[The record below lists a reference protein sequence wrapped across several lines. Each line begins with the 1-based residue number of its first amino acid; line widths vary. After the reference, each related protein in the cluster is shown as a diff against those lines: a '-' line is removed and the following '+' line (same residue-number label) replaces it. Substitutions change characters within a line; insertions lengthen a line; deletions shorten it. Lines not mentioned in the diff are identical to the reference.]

1 MDYNYIKGML
11 LNGFIRFYGEG
22 YIKWSKENVQK
33 SLKPR
38 SASYELDDPEIQKI
52 LKELEEEGHIKL
64 YYEDARYLEVL
75 EPKVHDRNRFARHG
89 KKV

>member
-22 YIKWSKENVQK
+22 SPIWSKSDLQK

-38 SASYELDDPEIQKI
+38 SASYELDDPKIQKI

-64 YYEDARYLEVL
+64 YYEDDRYL
-75 EPKVHDRNRFARHG
+75 
-89 KKV
+89 